1 MSTLPHKSKPV
12 DQSYLR
18 KAAFAYLQRY
28 ASSTSNLKRV
38 LMRKVRRRTQGAE
51 FDLEQVG
58 QDIDAVVGWCLDNKL
73 LDDEQFAETRLVGL
87 QRKGSSER
95 KIRASLQEKGVDAEL
110 VEKVLRNSDHDDVNA
125 ARRYAQRKRLGPFRS
140 GKREEN
146 TKRDLAALAR
156 AGFGFSAAKAALADH
171 RTDWEE

>member
-1 MSTLPHKSKPV
+1 MARGLKPI

-38 LMRKVRRRTQGAE
+38 LKRKVRRRAE
-51 FDLEQVG
+51 EAVIDVEAVDR
-58 QDIDAVVGWCLDNKL
+58 DIDAVITWCLDNKL

-95 KIRASLQEKGVDAEL
+95 KIRASLIEKGVSADL
-110 VEKVLRNSDHDDVNA
+110 IEKVLEQSDHDDVKA
-125 ARRYAQRKRLGPFRS
+125 ARRYAERKRLGPFRTAA
-140 GKREEN
+140 REEN
-146 TKRDLAALAR
+146 IKRDLAAMAR
-156 AGFGFSAAKAALADH
+156 AGFSFSVAKAALH
-171 RTDWEE
+171 TDPEETDE